1 MTKLS
6 CDSDKPCGVT
16 EKIQKKPPKKNVD
29 VKGVKRSP
37 LKDSV
42 GFQSFLLSFILCVCV
57 CVWADTFPAFSFVC
71 WGFFSHF
78 FHQPTNSQECHHFS
92 AETSHSRI
100 HSHPSDVI
108 FTCKVTKSLIYHHTQ
123 SFHAEFAC
131 SLYMY
136 GFSPSSLSF
145 LPQTRNVLIGDTL
158 YREL

>member
-1 MTKLS
+1 MF
-6 CDSDKPCGVT
+6 PT
-16 EKIQKKPPKKNVD
+16 ERFCRI
-29 VKGVKRSP
+29 SI
-37 LKDSV
+37 
-42 GFQSFLLSFILCVCV
+42 FFIVFHSLCLCV

-71 WGFFSHF
+71 WGFFFHF

>member
-1 MTKLS
+1 M
-6 CDSDKPCGVT
+6 
-16 EKIQKKPPKKNVD
+16 
-29 VKGVKRSP
+29 
-37 LKDSV
+37 
-42 GFQSFLLSFILCVCV
+42 

-158 YREL
+158 YRELKINLRCECGCELLSYFTPVWKVSH